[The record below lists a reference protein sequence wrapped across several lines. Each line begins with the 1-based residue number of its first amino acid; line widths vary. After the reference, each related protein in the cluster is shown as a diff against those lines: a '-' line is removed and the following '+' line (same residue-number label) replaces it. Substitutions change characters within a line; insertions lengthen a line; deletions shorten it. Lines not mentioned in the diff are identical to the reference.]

1 MTTKRIDS
9 ALVIA
14 VALIGLGITLASFS
28 FSMYAFAQGSQGLQ
42 GLQRICP
49 QGHQCS
55 CINGIFRD
63 YDPQTGKVFT
73 LNNGCIE

>member
-9 ALVIA
+9 ILVIA

-28 FSMYAFAQGSQGLQ
+28 MYAFAQGGQ